1 MWRAL
6 TEVEYKESTLLP
18 LRSGL
23 RAFALAVLLI
33 LTTGVS
39 HADPVRVAV
48 AANFLSPV
56 EAIASAF
63 EAAGGEPVE
72 IVSGA
77 TGQHY
82 AQIINGAPFDVFL
95 AADQARPARLLE
107 QGLAIEGSVFTYALG
122 RLVLWAGDGHQ
133 LPDNGFA
140 GLVDHPVTR
149 LAIANPRLAPYG
161 RAARDALQATGQWQ
175 ALQPRLV
182 EGLSVGRALHYLA
195 TGNVSHAL
203 VAASYTHARGRPGG
217 AWVAVDPSWHESIRQ
232 DAVRLVNGPNPAGAR
247 AFMTFL
253 KSAEAQ
259 TILQGF
265 GYRAAGEVTE
275 P

>member
-1 MWRAL
+1 M

-56 EAIASAF
+56 EVIASAF

-217 AWVAVDPSWHESIRQ
+217 AWVAVDPSWHEPIRQ
-232 DAVRLVNGPNPAGAR
+232 DAVRLVNASNPAGAR

>member
-1 MWRAL
+1 L
-6 TEVEYKESTLLP
+6 PEVEHKESILLP
-18 LRSGL
+18 LQTGL
-23 RAFALAVLLI
+23 RAFGLAVLLI
-33 LTTGVS
+33 LITGVT

-56 EAIASAF
+56 QAIAAAF
-63 EAAGGEPVE
+63 EADGGGPVD
-72 IVSGA
+72 IASGA

-107 QGLAIEGSVFTYALG
+107 QGLAVEGSGFTYALG
-122 RLVLWAGDGHQ
+122 QLVLWAGEGHQ
-133 LPDNGFA
+133 LPAGGFV
-140 GLVDHPVTR
+140 GLADHPVTR

-161 RAARDALQATGQWQ
+161 LAAQDALQATGQWQ
-175 ALQPRLV
+175 ALQPRIV

-203 VAASYTHARGRPGG
+203 VAASYAHARGRPAGG
-217 AWVAVDPSWHESIRQ
+217 WVAVDPGWYDPIRQ
-232 DAVRLVNGPNPAGAR
+232 DAVRLTDAPNPAGAR
-247 AFMTFL
+247 AFLAFL

-259 TILQGF
+259 AILQGF
-265 GYRAAGEVTE
+265 GYRTAKKAKA